1 MNNRMSKRETK
12 EKILNDL
19 RVNRGMNSI
28 ILQMEDKRTN
38 NPEEYN
44 KSKKSIMGYIN
55 RRPGV

>member
-1 MNNRMSKRETK
+1 MNNRKSKRETK
-12 EKILNDL
+12 ENVLNGL
-19 RVNRGMNSI
+19 RERQGSI

-44 KSKKSIMGYIN
+44 KSKKSIMGYIT

>member
-19 RVNRGMNSI
+19 RVNRGVSSI

-55 RRPGV
+55 RRTGV

>member
-19 RVNRGMNSI
+19 RVNRGISSI

-44 KSKKSIMGYIN
+44 KSKKTIMGYIN
-55 RRPGV
+55 RRTGV

>member
-19 RVNRGMNSI
+19 RVNRGISSI

-55 RRPGV
+55 RRTGV

>member
-1 MNNRMSKRETK
+1 MSKRETK

-19 RVNRGMNSI
+19 RVNRGISSI

-44 KSKKSIMGYIN
+44 KSKKSIMGYIT